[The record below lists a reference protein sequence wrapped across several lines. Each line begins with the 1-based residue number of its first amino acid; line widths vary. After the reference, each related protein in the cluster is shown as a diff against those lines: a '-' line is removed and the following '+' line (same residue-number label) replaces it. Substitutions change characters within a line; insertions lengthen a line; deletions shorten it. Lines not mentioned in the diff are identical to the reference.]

1 MVKNKLTPL
10 EVKNL
15 KPSSKDQ
22 LISDGDSLFL
32 SIRSVG
38 NGGAKSFRMA
48 YRING
53 KQSWLTLEK
62 NTLADARAERDANKA
77 LVTKGLDPALER
89 KLNVIRTHNAQL
101 EEQEAE
107 KKLNA
112 RMTVNDLF
120 LRWCDIDLTKRKGMD
135 EIRRTFNKDIL
146 PELGLL
152 FVEDVTKSHISLI
165 IGKMKIR
172 GAPHTARNLIILV
185 RQMFRFAVS
194 HDLIDADPTARIDI
208 TKMTTKASERDRVL
222 SESEI
227 KALARQMPDANLN
240 PATECA
246 IWIAIATACRVGE
259 ISKAKHTDV
268 DFDAGTWVI
277 PKENSKNGKAHTIVL
292 SNFALEQFRR
302 LTRLSTSAVWLLPH
316 RDNIRSASRSSLA
329 QQLNIR
335 QIPNDARCKDNQ
347 SLILVGGKW
356 TPHDLRR
363 TGATLMG
370 GLGVA
375 PDTIDKCLNHVEP
388 NKIKRTYQRQ
398 KLEAEQAKAWEL
410 LGERLELLVNLD
422 AVNVIPFHKAS

>member
-1 MVKNKLTPL
+1 MIKNKLTPL
-10 EVKNL
+10 GVKNL

-62 NTLADARAERDANKA
+62 NTLADARAERDENKA

-107 KKLNA
+107 KKLTA

-120 LRWCDIDLTKRKGMD
+120 VRWCDIDLTKRKGMD

-227 KALARQMPDANLN
+227 KALARQIPDANLN

-246 IWIAIATACRVGE
+246 VWIAIATACRVGE

-335 QIPNDARCKDNQ
+335 EPL
-347 SLILVGGKW
+347 LIAFIMAFMN
-356 TPHDLRR
+356 
-363 TGATLMG
+363 AT
-370 GLGVA
+370 
-375 PDTIDKCLNHVEP
+375 
-388 NKIKRTYQRQ
+388 Y
-398 KLEAEQAKAWEL
+398 
-410 LGERLELLVNLD
+410 
-422 AVNVIPFHKAS
+422 

>member
-1 MVKNKLTPL
+1 MIKNKLTPL
-10 EVKNL
+10 GVKNL

-62 NTLADARAERDANKA
+62 NTLADARAERDENKA

-120 LRWCDIDLTKRKGMD
+120 VRWCDIDLTKRKGMG
-135 EIRRTFNKDIL
+135 EITRTFNKDIL

-246 IWIAIATACRVGE
+246 VWIAIATACRVGE

-277 PKENSKNGKAHTIVL
+277 PQENSKNGKAHTIVL

-335 QIPNDARCKDNQ
+335 QIPGDARCKDNQ
-347 SLILVGGKW
+347 SLMLVGGKW

-370 GLGVA
+370 NLGVA

-422 AVNVIPFHKAS
+422 AVNVIPLHKAS

>member
-1 MVKNKLTPL
+1 MIKNKLTPL
-10 EVKNL
+10 GVKNL

-62 NTLADARAERDANKA
+62 NTLADARAERDENKA

-120 LRWCDIDLTKRKGMD
+120 VRWCDIDLTKRKGMG
-135 EIRRTFNKDIL
+135 EITRTFNKDIL

-335 QIPNDARCKDNQ
+335 QIPGDARCKDNQ
-347 SLILVGGKW
+347 SLMLVGGKW

-370 GLGVA
+370 NLGVA

-422 AVNVIPFHKAS
+422 AVNVIPLHKAS

>member
-335 QIPNDARCKDNQ
+335 QIPGDARCKDNQ
-347 SLILVGGKW
+347 SLILIGGKW

>member
-15 KPSSKDQ
+15 KPSIKDQ

-62 NTLADARAERDANKA
+62 NTLADARVERNENKA

-120 LRWCDIDLTKRKGMD
+120 VRWCDIDLTKRKGMG
-135 EIRRTFNKDIL
+135 EITRTFNKDIL

-277 PKENSKNGKAHTIVL
+277 PQENSKNGKAHTIVL

-335 QIPNDARCKDNQ
+335 QIPGDARCKDNQ
-347 SLILVGGKW
+347 SLILIGGKW

-370 GLGVA
+370 NLGVA

-422 AVNVIPFHKAS
+422 AVNVIPLYRGS

>member
-1 MVKNKLTPL
+1 MIKNKLTPL
-10 EVKNL
+10 GVKNL

-62 NTLADARAERDANKA
+62 NTLADARAERDENKA

-107 KKLNA
+107 KKLTA

-120 LRWCDIDLTKRKGMD
+120 VRWCDIDLTKRKGMD

-227 KALARQMPDANLN
+227 KALARQIPDANLN

-246 IWIAIATACRVGE
+246 VWIAIATACRVGE

-335 QIPNDARCKDNQ
+335 QIPGDARCKDNQ
-347 SLILVGGKW
+347 SLMLVGGKW

-422 AVNVIPFHKAS
+422 AVNVIPLHKAS

>member
-62 NTLADARAERDANKA
+62 NTLADARVERNENKA

-120 LRWCDIDLTKRKGMD
+120 VRWCDIDLTKRKGMG
-135 EIRRTFNKDIL
+135 EITRTFNKDIL

-246 IWIAIATACRVGE
+246 VWIAIATACRVGE
-259 ISKAKHTDV
+259 ISKAKHNDV

-335 QIPNDARCKDNQ
+335 QIPGDARCKDNQ
-347 SLILVGGKW
+347 SLILIGGKW

-370 GLGVA
+370 NLGVA

-422 AVNVIPFHKAS
+422 AVNVIPLYRGS

>member
-1 MVKNKLTPL
+1 MIKNKLTPL

-120 LRWCDIDLTKRKGMD
+120 VRWCDIDLTKRKGMG
-135 EIRRTFNKDIL
+135 EITRTFNKDIL

-335 QIPNDARCKDNQ
+335 QIPGDARCKDNQ
-347 SLILVGGKW
+347 SLILIGGKW

-370 GLGVA
+370 NLGVA

-422 AVNVIPFHKAS
+422 AVNVIPLYRGS

>member
-62 NTLADARAERDANKA
+62 NTLADARVERNENKA

-120 LRWCDIDLTKRKGMD
+120 VRWCDIDLTKRKGMG
-135 EIRRTFNKDIL
+135 EITRTFNKDIL

-277 PKENSKNGKAHTIVL
+277 PQENSKNGKAHTIVL

-335 QIPNDARCKDNQ
+335 QIPGDARCKDNQ
-347 SLILVGGKW
+347 SLILIGGKW

-370 GLGVA
+370 NLGVA

-422 AVNVIPFHKAS
+422 AVNVIPLYRGS

>member
-1 MVKNKLTPL
+1 MIKNKLTPL
-10 EVKNL
+10 GVKNL

-62 NTLADARAERDANKA
+62 NTLADARAERDENKA

-120 LRWCDIDLTKRKGMD
+120 VRWCDIDLTKRKGMG
-135 EIRRTFNKDIL
+135 EITRTFNKDIL

-277 PKENSKNGKAHTIVL
+277 PQENSKNGKAHTIVL

-335 QIPNDARCKDNQ
+335 QIPGDARCKDNQ
-347 SLILVGGKW
+347 SLMLVGGKW

-370 GLGVA
+370 NLGVA

-422 AVNVIPFHKAS
+422 AVNVIPLYRGS

>member
-1 MVKNKLTPL
+1 MIKNKLTPL
-10 EVKNL
+10 GVKNL

-62 NTLADARAERDANKA
+62 NTLADARAERDENKA

-120 LRWCDIDLTKRKGMD
+120 VRWCDIDLTKRKGMG
-135 EIRRTFNKDIL
+135 EITRTFNKDIL

-277 PKENSKNGKAHTIVL
+277 PQENSKNGKAHTIVL

-335 QIPNDARCKDNQ
+335 QIPGDARCKDNQ
-347 SLILVGGKW
+347 SLMLVGGKW

-370 GLGVA
+370 NLGVA

>member
-1 MVKNKLTPL
+1 MIKNKLTPL

-335 QIPNDARCKDNQ
+335 QIPGDARCKDNQ
-347 SLILVGGKW
+347 SLMLVGGKW

-422 AVNVIPFHKAS
+422 AVNVIPLHKAS

>member
-1 MVKNKLTPL
+1 MIKNKLTPL
-10 EVKNL
+10 GVKNL

-62 NTLADARAERDANKA
+62 NTLADARVERNENKA

-120 LRWCDIDLTKRKGMD
+120 VRWCDIDLTKRKGMG
-135 EIRRTFNKDIL
+135 EITRTFNKDIL

-335 QIPNDARCKDNQ
+335 QIPGDARCKDNQ
-347 SLILVGGKW
+347 SLILIGGKW

-370 GLGVA
+370 NLGVA

-422 AVNVIPFHKAS
+422 AVNVIPLHKAS

>member
-1 MVKNKLTPL
+1 MIKNKLTPL
-10 EVKNL
+10 GVKNL

-62 NTLADARAERDANKA
+62 NTLADARAERDENKA

-120 LRWCDIDLTKRKGMD
+120 VRWCDIDLTKRKGMG
-135 EIRRTFNKDIL
+135 EITRTFNKDIL

-277 PKENSKNGKAHTIVL
+277 PQENSKNGKAHTIVL

-335 QIPNDARCKDNQ
+335 QIPGDARCKDNQ
-347 SLILVGGKW
+347 SLMLVGGKW

-370 GLGVA
+370 NLGVA

-422 AVNVIPFHKAS
+422 AVNVIPLHKAS

>member
-1 MVKNKLTPL
+1 MIKNKLTPL
-10 EVKNL
+10 GVKNL

-62 NTLADARAERDANKA
+62 NTLADARAERDENKA

-120 LRWCDIDLTKRKGMD
+120 VRWCSIDLTKRKGMD
-135 EIRRTFNKDIL
+135 EITRTFNKDIL

-246 IWIAIATACRVGE
+246 IWISIATACRVGE

-335 QIPNDARCKDNQ
+335 QIPDDARCKDNQ
-347 SLILVGGKW
+347 SLMLVGGKW

-363 TGATLMG
+363 TGATIMG

-398 KLEAEQAKAWEL
+398 KLEAEQAQAWKL

-422 AVNVIPFHKAS
+422 AVNVIPLHKAS

>member
-120 LRWCDIDLTKRKGMD
+120 MRWCDIDLNKRKWMD
-135 EIRRTFNKDIL
+135 EITRNFNKDVL
-146 PELGLL
+146 PEIGSM
-152 FVEDVTKSHISLI
+152 FIEDVAKGHITLI
-165 IGKMKIR
+165 ISKVKQR
-172 GAPHTARNLIILV
+172 GAVHTARNLIRLV

-194 HDLIDADPTARIDI
+194 HDLIEVDPTVKIDI

-246 IWIAIATACRVGE
+246 IWIALATACRVGE

-268 DFDAGTWVI
+268 DFDAGTWII
-277 PKENSKNGKAHTIVL
+277 PKENSKNGKAHVIYL
-292 SNFALEQFRR
+292 SNFALKQFRT
-302 LTRLSTSAVWLLPH
+302 LMQISTSPVWLLPH
-316 RDNIRSASRSSLA
+316 TDNTRPICKSSLS

-335 QIPNDARCKDNQ
+335 QTLDVLRCKDNQ
-347 SLILVGGKW
+347 ALMLAGGKF

-363 TGATLMG
+363 TGATIMG
-370 GLGVA
+370 NLGVA
-375 PDTIDKCLNHVEP
+375 SDVIDKCLNHTEQ
-388 NKIKRTYQRQ
+388 NKIKRVYQRQ
-398 KLEAEQAKAWEL
+398 KLEAEQAQAWKL

-422 AVNVIPFHKAS
+422 AANVIPLHKAS

>member
-120 LRWCDIDLTKRKGMD
+120 VRWCDIDLTKRKGMD

>member
-62 NTLADARAERDANKA
+62 NTLADARVERNENKA

-120 LRWCDIDLTKRKGMD
+120 VRWCDIDLTKRKGMG
-135 EIRRTFNKDIL
+135 EITRTFNKDIL

-246 IWIAIATACRVGE
+246 VWIAIATACRVGE
-259 ISKAKHTDV
+259 ISKAKHNDV

-335 QIPNDARCKDNQ
+335 QIPGDARCKDNQ
-347 SLILVGGKW
+347 SLILIGGKW

-370 GLGVA
+370 NLGVA
-375 PDTIDKCLNHVEP
+375 SDVIDKCLNHTEQ
-388 NKIKRTYQRQ
+388 NKIKRVYQRQ

-422 AVNVIPFHKAS
+422 AVNVIPLYRGS